1 LEALMSTPALPFSD
15 SDLAAIRAAV
25 EEAEK
30 LTSGE
35 IVPLVVTES
44 DDYASAVWKG
54 ATLGALAASLAA
66 WALYHWGGFWGDQ
79 LFLWMVVPTVAG
91 ASLGFFLSGTVAPLK
106 RLLAGPELI
115 ELRTRRR
122 ASLAFLE
129 EEVFQ
134 TRDRTGIL
142 LFVSLFEHRAIV
154 LGDSGIHRQVEEGE
168 WDGVVR
174 LVVDGVRSGRP
185 GEGLVAAIRECGDLL
200 KRHGVEIQPADV
212 DELGNEL
219 RRRDS

>member
-1 LEALMSTPALPFSD
+1 MTRSELPFTD
-15 SDLAAIRAAV
+15 ADLAAVRAAV
-25 EEAEK
+25 EEAER

-35 IVPLVVTES
+35 IVPLVVAES
-44 DDYASAVWKG
+44 DGYANAVWKG

-66 WALYHWGGFWGDQ
+66 WAAYHWGGFWGDQ
-79 LFLWMVVPTVAG
+79 AFLWMVMPPIAG
-91 ASLGFFLSGTVAPLK
+91 ASLGFFLASSWAPLK
-106 RLLAGPELI
+106 RLLAGEDLI

-122 ASLAFLE
+122 AALAFLE

-154 LGDSGIHRQVEEGE
+154 LGDSGIHRQVSEGE
-168 WDGVVR
+168 WDGVVKR
-174 LVVDGVRSGRP
+174 IVDGVRSGRP
-185 GEGLVAAIRECGDLL
+185 GEGLVAAIRECGAILQ
-200 KRHGVEIQPADV
+200 RHGVEIQPADT

-219 RRRDS
+219 RQRES

>member
-1 LEALMSTPALPFSD
+1 MARPELPFTD
-15 SDLAAIRAAV
+15 ADLAAVRAAV

-35 IVPLVVTES
+35 IVPLVVAES
-44 DDYASAVWKG
+44 DGYANAVWKG
-54 ATLGALAASLAA
+54 AAVGALAAALGA
-66 WALYHWGGFWGDQ
+66 WAVYHWGGFWGEQ
-79 LFLWMVVPTVAG
+79 LFFWMVVPPTAG
-91 ASLGFFLSGTVAPLK
+91 ASLGFFLASAVAPLK
-106 RLLAGPELI
+106 RLLAGEELI

-122 ASLAFLE
+122 AALAFLE

-142 LFVSLFEHRAIV
+142 IFVSLFEHRAIV
-154 LGDSGIHRQVEEGE
+154 LGDSGIHRQVDPGE

-185 GEGLVAAIRECGDLL
+185 GAGLVAAIRECGALL
-200 KRHGVEIQPADV
+200 QRHGVEIQPADT